1 MKLLFV
7 STRTTLLAATAL
19 TAVVGTLAA
28 MVVHDSPAPRHGT
41 MQFADIHWDVLPL
54 TAGGAS

>member
-7 STRTTLLAATAL
+7 TTRTALLAATAL
-19 TAVVGTLAA
+19 LAVVSASAA
-28 MVVHDSPAPRHGT
+28 VVVHDSHAPRHGA